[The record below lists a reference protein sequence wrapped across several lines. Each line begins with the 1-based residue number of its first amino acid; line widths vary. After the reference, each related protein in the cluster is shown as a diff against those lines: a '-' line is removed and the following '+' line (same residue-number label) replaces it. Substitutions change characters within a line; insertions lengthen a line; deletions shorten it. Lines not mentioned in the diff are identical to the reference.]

1 MGYRIEATGEYF
13 PTDHALRE
21 YFKSITGV
29 PLSFGGEWMEMHGV
43 DPVFEGP
50 QATGG
55 TFYQYSQFGGI
66 EQAEDGK
73 WYTKYVLGPIFTDN
87 ESSTAAEQEA
97 AYKAQRD
104 EEQAR
109 NVRGDRNGRLSRSD
123 WTQLADSPVDKDAW
137 AVYRQALRDLPAQT
151 GFPWA
156 IDWPLAPGEQPP
168 ITDRQ

>member
-1 MGYRIEATGEYF
+1 MAGFRIRSTGEYLQTEF
-13 PTDHALRE
+13 ALRE
-21 YFKSITGV
+21 YFRGITGV
-29 PLSFGGEWMEMHGV
+29 PTSFFGEWMEMHGV

-55 TFYQYSQFGGI
+55 TVYQHSQFGGI
-66 EQAEDGK
+66 EQLSDGK

-109 NVRGDRNGRLSRSD
+109 NVRNDRNGRLSQSD

-137 AVYRQALRDLPAQT
+137 AVYRQALRDLPIQT

-156 IDWPLAPGEQPP
+156 VDWPAQPE
-168 ITDRQ
+168 

>member
-1 MGYRIEATGEYF
+1 MGYRIEATGEFF
-13 PTDHALRE
+13 PTDHALRD
-21 YFKSITGV
+21 YFRGRADV
-29 PLSFGGEWMEMHGV
+29 PMPVTLEWMNAFNV
-43 DPVFEGP
+43 QSVFEGP

-55 TFYQYSQFGGI
+55 TVYQYSQFAGI

-109 NVRGDRNGRLSRSD
+109 N
-123 WTQLADSPVDKDAW
+123 DSPVDKDAW
-137 AVYRQALRDLPAQT
+137 AVYRQALRDVPAQS
-151 GFPWA
+151 GFPWDVA
-156 IDWPLAPGEQPP
+156 WPTQPE
-168 ITDRQ
+168 

>member
-1 MGYRIEATGEYF
+1 MGYRIEATGEFF
-13 PTDHALRE
+13 PTDHALRD
-21 YFKSITGV
+21 YFRGRADV
-29 PLSFGGEWMEMHGV
+29 PMPVTLEWMNAFNV
-43 DPVFEGP
+43 QSVFEGP

-55 TFYQYSQFGGI
+55 TVYQYSQFAGI

-109 NVRGDRNGRLSRSD
+109 NVRGDRNGKLSRSD

-168 ITDRQ
+168 TTDRQ